1 MIVFILTFLHL
12 FDFCNPFIYAGLRLH
27 VDRWSLKLSE
37 ETSNEEEITA
47 ESKSAFD
54 AIFDKLNFQYER
66 QPDKADGLTK
76 SNSDGLVKSNYKSQ
90 IKSQNALCYSG
101 ERQRGCQTLLN
112 NDSLKEEVLENIQMR
127 SLPCVTDGTCPYS
140 QFRCTKGH
148 IWKAVNGS
156 PVCFHC
162 PVCESSRKITG
173 RKQEATAERLLN
185 SLKMHAISNGGSLVS
200 TSLDDSNKWSCLV
213 AMTCVEGHN
222 WTGKVGNILLNKTGC
237 FQCALMK
244 KRYGEKEMHDTA
256 THFGGIFLGFLDD
269 GNLELNGSNSES
281 YTKVHTRSAS
291 WRCSEGH
298 TFTQIAGNIRRP
310 PGGKRKCSWCK
321 ECRRTGVE
329 FKWIS
334 PRDKLVK
341 NGTMV
346 AAG

>member
-1 MIVFILTFLHL
+1 MRIIVFILTFLQL
-12 FDFCNPFIYAGLRLH
+12 FDFCNPFIYAGLQLH
-27 VDRWSLKLSE
+27 VDRWSSLNLSE
-37 ETSNEEEITA
+37 ETSNEDEIVT

-54 AIFDKLNFQYER
+54 AIFNKLNFQYER
-66 QPDKADGLTK
+66 QPNTPDKADGLI
-76 SNSDGLVKSNYKSQ
+76 KSNYKSQ
-90 IKSQNALCYSG
+90 IKSQNALCYTG

-112 NDSLKEEVLENIQMR
+112 SNTLEDEVLENIQMR
-127 SLPCVTDGTCPYS
+127 SLPCVTDGSCPYS

-148 IWKAVNGS
+148 LWKAVNGS

-162 PVCESSRKITG
+162 PVCESSRKVTG

-185 SLKMHAISNGGSLVS
+185 SLKMHAVNNGGSLVS
-200 TSLDDSNKWSCLV
+200 TSLDSNTWSSLV
-213 AMTCVEGHN
+213 SMTCAEGHD

-237 FQCALMK
+237 FQCALIK

-256 THFGGIFLGFLDD
+256 SHFGGTFLGFLDD
-269 GNLELNGSNSES
+269 GNLELNGESEI

-291 WRCSEGH
+291 WQCSEGH

-321 ECRRTGVE
+321 ECRRNGVE
-329 FKWIS
+329 FEWIS
-334 PRDKLVK
+334 PRKEKLK

-346 AAG
+346 AIH